1 MGFGWLKTVGNLA
14 LAGIKVAG
22 PALPGGGFIAKLLPL
37 VIKGATG
44 LHTVP
49 GIVQY
54 LPSLTPGQYASIE
67 HAILGVGARVLPGFM
82 VGMYFQNA
90 DFREGFNQCIAA
102 IVKAVFTGWLP

>member
-14 LAGIKVAG
+14 LAGVKLAG
-22 PALPGGGFIAKLLPL
+22 PALPGGSFITKLLPL

-49 GIVQY
+49 GIVKF

-67 HAILGVGARVLPGFM
+67 HAILGVGGRVLPGFAL
-82 VGMYFQNA
+82 GMYFQNSA
-90 DFREGFNQCIAA
+90 FRDGLNQCIAA
-102 IVKAVFTGWLP
+102 TVAVFTGWLP